1 MEALLAKLMLL
12 LHGKGALAV
21 ALALSTGGL
30 VVTGTV
36 DGVPVDLKISS
47 IEGRSCVEALLAR
60 TGARLEIEERY
71 VDGRELLRRLRDDA
85 RARADE
91 RNARIDERAL
101 AAELERGLDELKAA
115 RDEALRRLQSIADL
129 TPCEDGDRNTG
140 AVTDL
145 ARLRQEYTA
154 IVHDARAR
162 SQAALDRAQAAF
174 DRLVASATPKAPK
187 PPKGD
192 TSDSDD

>member
-1 MEALLAKLMLL
+1 M
-12 LHGKGALAV
+12 
-21 ALALSTGGL
+21 
-30 VVTGTV
+30 TGTV

-47 IEGRSCVEALLAR
+47 IESRSCVEALLAR
-60 TGARLEIEERY
+60 TEARLEIEERY

-101 AAELERGLDELKAA
+101 ADELQRGLDELKAA
-115 RDEALRRLQSIADL
+115 RDEALRLLREVADL
-129 TPCEDGDRNTG
+129 SPCEDGDRGTG
-140 AVTDL
+140 AVMDL

-154 IVHDARAR
+154 IVHNAKAR
-162 SQAALDRAQAAF
+162 SQAAIDRAQAAF
-174 DRLVASATPKAPK
+174 DGLVASATPKAPK
-187 PPKGD
+187 PPKAD